1 MQASGLPPL
10 IPLRLKSRRGLRM
23 MKRPFVFC
31 SKLTDLPG
39 EGENIHW
46 IQPCAFHV
54 GVPIWIHQLFPLPDP
69 LTAATCLR
77 WWSNMEALLRPQF
90 SCLDPNWPPLWVFL
104 RFLRVCFAI
113 AISQSWLMLVAVT
126 EYINSQWLNSEKAYF
141 SLTENPQWIFLVGVL
156 SCTLLPQ
163 EETRAPSTV
172 WLHHLWVFFTSWP
185 SL

>member
-1 MQASGLPPL
+1 MV
-10 IPLRLKSRRGLRM
+10 
-23 MKRPFVFC
+23 KRPFVFC

-54 GVPIWIHQLFPLPDP
+54 GVLIWIHQLFPLPDP

-77 WWSNMEALLRPQF
+77 WWSNMDTLLRPQF
-90 SCLDPNWPPLWVFL
+90 SCLDPNLPPLWVFL
-104 RFLRVCFAI
+104 RFLRVCFAYTI

-141 SLTENPQWIFLVGVL
+141 SL
-156 SCTLLPQ
+156 
-163 EETRAPSTV
+163 RKSTV
-172 WLHHLWVFFTSWP
+172 DISSWCALLHTASSRGNSGSFHCVAPP
-185 SL
+185 SLSLLYFMAKPLSGM